1 MCRTIGICGARG
13 TGRKTAAWLLAKTLE
28 EQRSET
34 PYEKFKALYECWVKL
49 VIIDPSEA
57 CSTDH
62 VILDSFGEHI
72 LDQIKQ
78 FVPSLI
84 EYDLHDEAV
93 TDNSWIN
100 PSTFDVVNMR
110 PDVIM
115 NPQEYLNEIND
126 HIYPPDETFMT
137 ISDFILY
144 FARDV
149 MKKYFGDSVWLNV
162 ARYTASAA
170 GSSDSRI
177 YWDCKTQA
185 ELDHID
191 KSHGTII
198 ELRNADRAI
207 NGGYR
212 DIEALD
218 PDFILDTVLGLE
230 NCAEHFWNI
239 AAEIRKTK

>member
-13 TGRKTAAWLLAKTLE
+13 TGRRTAAWLLAKTLE
-28 EQRSET
+28 EQRSGT
-34 PYEKFKALYECWVKL
+34 SYEKFKALYECWVKL

-62 VILDSFGEHI
+62 VMLDSFGEHI

-84 EYDLHDEAV
+84 EYDLHDEQV
-93 TDNSWIN
+93 TDRNWIN
-100 PSTFDVVNMR
+100 PSTFDVVSVR
-110 PDVIM
+110 PDIIM
-115 NPQEYLNEIND
+115 DPQEYLDKINN
-126 HIYPPDETFMT
+126 HICLPFEVFMT

-149 MKKYFGDSVWLNV
+149 MKRYFGDSVWLNV
-162 ARYTASAA
+162 ARYTAAA
-170 GSSDSRI
+170 MGSNDSRI

-185 ELDHID
+185 ELNYVHNS
-191 KSHGTII
+191 KGTII
-198 ELRNADRAI
+198 ELRNADRAE

-212 DIEALD
+212 DIRFLD
-218 PDFILDTVLGLE
+218 PNFILDTTIGLHA
-230 NCAEHFWNI
+230 CAENFWNI
-239 AAEIRKTK
+239 AKEIRKN